1 MVSDAKACNSES
13 NVVLLFLRTGNHSC
27 VYSSYLCC
35 LSRYL
40 TIVAPIAASS
50 AWRAKKTDSRW
61 KFETMTIN
69 GAHVVEWMIFKM
81 ITMKPQKF
89 PCILLAASRLIEVF
103 RTFIDFSNK
112 NRQHEDEKSSASS
125 SCGGTEYIRTSLPAW
140 LKCDNSQLYHLEKP

>member
-13 NVVLLFLRTGNHSC
+13 NVVLLLLRTGNHSY

-40 TIVAPIAASS
+40 TIVAPITASS

-69 GAHVVEWMIFKM
+69 GAHVVGVNDLQDDHYETARVSMYFVGGLSIELRFLN
-81 ITMKPQKF
+81 IY
-89 PCILLAASRLIEVF
+89 RLF
-103 RTFIDFSNK
+103 
-112 NRQHEDEKSSASS
+112 
-125 SCGGTEYIRTSLPAW
+125 
-140 LKCDNSQLYHLEKP
+140 